1 MARSLTI
8 LAVSALA
15 VAWQGYA
22 FSALGVGRVA
32 VSRGVGVSAAG
43 YSGAPGVPGA
53 HQPALSAPSVLAAAC
68 GAAFAGA
75 ALASRARSR
84 QTRGLASGSAVAR
97 GANPVATCET
107 TEGTFKVEV
116 YLDEMPLTASNWIDL
131 AKTGFYNGIHFHR
144 VIPNFMC
151 QFGCPYAKDA
161 KNPRSGTGGPSE
173 GSFEVLDGSG
183 RKAFRDQ
190 GGNIED
196 EFTAQLGN
204 EPGTLSMANTGR
216 PNSGGSQF
224 FINVNNNSFL
234 NWFDRS
240 TPSAHPVFGK
250 VVEGYDVVERISKVS
265 TDRNDCPED
274 PVQMVKISVEGV

>member
-1 MARSLTI
+1 M
-8 LAVSALA
+8 
-15 VAWQGYA
+15 
-22 FSALGVGRVA
+22 
-32 VSRGVGVSAAG
+32 
-43 YSGAPGVPGA
+43 
-53 HQPALSAPSVLAAAC
+53 
-68 GAAFAGA
+68 
-75 ALASRARSR
+75 
-84 QTRGLASGSAVAR
+84 
-97 GANPVATCET
+97 
-107 TEGTFKVEV
+107 EV

-151 QFGCPYAKDA
+151 QFGCPYAKDRSPTSLGSTTYATCRGGGFLGFFCKAWQFEAEGVGEMVRFGSPPQDA

-224 FINVNNNSFL
+224 L
-234 NWFDRS
+234 GE
-240 TPSAHPVFGK
+240 PVPLPF
-250 VVEGYDVVERISKVS
+250 R
-265 TDRNDCPED
+265 
-274 PVQMVKISVEGV
+274 GV